1 MKKVFILLIFSFLTC
16 FVTFAQN
23 SNDGTVTLTV
33 EQYNAL
39 PTNVKKSIEKENTY
53 RTIGKWAGLGKEI
66 GEGVNSALMAIE
78 GSATRI
84 SETTLGKTAMY
95 VVVWKFVGKDII
107 RITIG
112 ILVLAIGVPI
122 MINLINSYKPHK
134 TLIKKH
140 FIKEKMQFEKEY
152 RYESGNGDCV
162 TFCYGGLLIIIAV
175 ACLIMFV

>member
-1 MKKVFILLIFSFLTC
+1 MKKVLILLIFSFLTC

-23 SNDGTVTLTV
+23 SSNSTVILTA

-39 PTNVKKSIEKENTY
+39 PINVKESIEKENTY
-53 RTIGKWAGLGKEI
+53 KTIGKWAGLGKEI

-84 SETTLGKTAMY
+84 SETTLGKTAMN

-107 RITIG
+107 RIIIG
-112 ILVLAIGVPI
+112 ILVLVIGVPI

-152 RYESGNGDCV
+152 RYDSGDNDCV
-162 TFCYGGLLIIIAV
+162 ACCYGGLLVIIAV

>member
-1 MKKVFILLIFSFLTC
+1 MKKVLILLIFSFLTC

-23 SNDGTVTLTV
+23 SSNSTVTLTA

-39 PTNVKKSIEKENTY
+39 PINVRESIEKENTY
-53 RTIGKWAGLGKEI
+53 KTIGKWAGLGKEI

-84 SETTLGKTAMY
+84 SETTLGKTAMN

-107 RITIG
+107 RIIIG

-152 RYESGNGDCV
+152 RYDSGDNDCV
-162 TFCYGGLLIIIAV
+162 ACCYGGLLVIIAV

>member
-1 MKKVFILLIFSFLTC
+1 MKKVLILLIFSFLTC

-23 SNDGTVTLTV
+23 SSNSTVTLTA

-39 PTNVKKSIEKENTY
+39 PSNVRESIEKENTY
-53 RTIGKWAGLGKEI
+53 KTIGKWAGLGKEI

-84 SETTLGKTAMY
+84 SETTLGKTAMN

-107 RITIG
+107 RIIIG
-112 ILVLAIGVPI
+112 ILVLVIGVPI

-152 RYESGNGDCV
+152 RYDSGDNDCV
-162 TFCYGGLLIIIAV
+162 ACCYGGLLVIIVV

>member
-1 MKKVFILLIFSFLTC
+1 MKKVLILLIFSFLTC

-23 SNDGTVTLTV
+23 SSDGTVILTA

-39 PTNVKKSIEKENTY
+39 PINVKESIEKENTY
-53 RTIGKWAGLGKEI
+53 KTIGKWAGLGKEI

-84 SETTLGKTAMY
+84 SETTLGKTAMN

-107 RITIG
+107 RIIIG
-112 ILVLAIGVPI
+112 ILVLVIGVPI

-134 TLIKKH
+134 VLINKR

-152 RYESGNGDCV
+152 EYISGDGESV
-162 TFCYGGLLIIIAV
+162 ASCYGGLLVIIAI

>member
-1 MKKVFILLIFSFLTC
+1 M
-16 FVTFAQN
+16 
-23 SNDGTVTLTV
+23 
-33 EQYNAL
+33 
-39 PTNVKKSIEKENTY
+39 
-53 RTIGKWAGLGKEI
+53 GKEI

-84 SETTLGKTAMY
+84 SETTLGKTAMN

-107 RITIG
+107 RIIIG
-112 ILVLAIGVPI
+112 ILVLVIGVPI

-134 TLIKKH
+134 VLINKR

-152 RYESGNGDCV
+152 EYINGDGESV
-162 TFCYGGLLIIIAV
+162 ASCYGGLLVIIAI

>member
-39 PTNVKKSIEKENTY
+39 PTNVKKSIEKENIY
-53 RTIGKWAGLGKEI
+53 RTIGKYAGLGKEI

-84 SETTLGKTAMY
+84 SETTLGKTAMS

-107 RITIG
+107 RIIIG

-122 MINLINSYKPHK
+122 MIKLINSYKPHR

-152 RYESGNGDCV
+152 RYDSGDGDSV
-162 TFCYGGLLIIIAV
+162 AFCYGGLLVIIVV

>member
-1 MKKVFILLIFSFLTC
+1 MKKVLILLIFSFLTC

-23 SNDGTVTLTV
+23 SSTVTLTA
-33 EQYNAL
+33 EQYNSL
-39 PTNVKKSIEKENTY
+39 PSNVKERIEKENTY
-53 RTIGKWAGLGKEI
+53 KTIGKWAGLGKEI

-112 ILVLAIGVPI
+112 ILVLVIGVPI

-152 RYESGNGDCV
+152 RYESGDGECV

>member
-1 MKKVFILLIFSFLTC
+1 MKKVLILLIFSFLTC

-23 SNDGTVTLTV
+23 SSTVTLTA
-33 EQYNAL
+33 EQYNSL
-39 PTNVKKSIEKENTY
+39 PSNVKERIEKENTY
-53 RTIGKWAGLGKEI
+53 KTIGKWAGLGKEI

-84 SETTLGKTAMY
+84 SETTLGKTAMN

-107 RITIG
+107 RIIIG

-122 MINLINSYKPHK
+122 MVKLINSSKPQK
-134 TLIKKH
+134 DLINKR
-140 FIKEKMQFEKEY
+140 FIKEKMQFEREY
-152 RYESGNGDCV
+152 EYISGDGESV
-162 TFCYGGLLIIIAV
+162 ASCYGGLLVIIAI

>member
-1 MKKVFILLIFSFLTC
+1 MKKVLILLIFSFLTC

-23 SNDGTVTLTV
+23 SSDGTVIITA

-39 PTNVKKSIEKENTY
+39 PINVKESIEKENTY
-53 RTIGKWAGLGKEI
+53 KTIGKWAGLGKEI
-66 GEGVNSALMAIE
+66 GEGVNGALMAIE

-84 SETTLGKTAMY
+84 SETTLGKTAMN

-107 RITIG
+107 RIIIG
-112 ILVLAIGVPI
+112 ILVLTIGVPI

-152 RYESGNGDCV
+152 RYDSGDGDSV
-162 TFCYGGLLIIIAV
+162 AFCYGGLLVIIAV

>member
-1 MKKVFILLIFSFLTC
+1 MKKVLILLIFSFLTC

-23 SNDGTVTLTV
+23 SSNSTVTLTA

-39 PTNVKKSIEKENTY
+39 
-53 RTIGKWAGLGKEI
+53 
-66 GEGVNSALMAIE
+66 
-78 GSATRI
+78 
-84 SETTLGKTAMY
+84 
-95 VVVWKFVGKDII
+95 
-107 RITIG
+107 
-112 ILVLAIGVPI
+112 PI

-152 RYESGNGDCV
+152 RYDSGDGDSV
-162 TFCYGGLLIIIAV
+162 AFCYGGLLVIITV